1 MKKLVVVVEDDE
13 LASQLYQ
20 FYFQRYGIKSFI
32 SDNASEVIDFVK
44 REKVGLLIMD
54 INLTN
59 TYIDGKK
66 VDGLEF
72 TKYLKNNEITKHIPI
87 MYVTGTNI
95 DYDKHTETIYNDS
108 VDVITKPI
116 INFKAF
122 IQKINRYLD
131 L

>member
-13 LASQLYQ
+13 LASRLYQ
-20 FYFQRYGIKSFI
+20 FYFDRYGIKSFI
-32 SDNASEVIDFVK
+32 SDNASEIIDFIQK
-44 REKVGLLIMD
+44 EKVGLVIMD

-59 TYIDGKK
+59 TFINGQK

-72 TKYLKNNEITKHIPI
+72 TKFLKNNDTTKNIPI
-87 MYVTGTNI
+87 MYVTGTALN
-95 DYDKHTETIYNDS
+95 YDEHTETIYNDS

-116 INFKAF
+116 INFNLF
-122 IQKINRYLD
+122 IQKINRFLE

>member
-20 FYFQRYGIKSFI
+20 FYFNRYGIKSFI
-32 SDNASEVIDFVK
+32 SENASEVIDFITK
-44 REKVGLLIMD
+44 EKVGLLIMD

-59 TYIDGKK
+59 TFLNGKK
-66 VDGLEF
+66 VDGIEF
-72 TKYLKNNEITKHIPI
+72 TRYLKSNDSTKNIPI
-87 MYVTGTNI
+87 MFVTGTIIN
-95 DYDKHTETIYNDS
+95 YDKETENIYNDS

-116 INFKAF
+116 INFNMF

>member
-95 DYDKHTETIYNDS
+95 DYDKQTETIYNDS

-116 INFKAF
+116 INFKSF
-122 IQKINRYLD
+122 IQKINRYLE

>member
-108 VDVITKPI
+108 VGVITKPI
-116 INFKAF
+116 INFKVF

>member
-20 FYFQRYGIKSFI
+20 FYFTRYGIKSFI
-32 SDNASEVIDFVK
+32 SDNASEVIDFIK
-44 REKVGLLIMD
+44 RENVGLLIMD

-59 TYIDGKK
+59 TYINGKK

-72 TKYLKNNEITKHIPI
+72 TKFLKSNETTKNIPI
-87 MYVTGTNI
+87 MYVTGTTLN
-95 DYDKHTETIYNDS
+95 YAKETESIYFDA

-116 INFKAF
+116 INFKLF
-122 IQKINRYLD
+122 IQKINRYLE

>member
-66 VDGLEF
+66 VDGLQF

-95 DYDKHTETIYNDS
+95 DYDKQTETIYNDS

-122 IQKINRYLD
+122 IQKINRYLE

>member
-20 FYFQRYGIKSFI
+20 FYFNRYGIKSFI
-32 SDNASEVIDFVK
+32 SDNASEVIDFITK
-44 REKVGLLIMD
+44 EKVGLLIMD

-59 TYIDGKK
+59 TYLNGKK
-66 VDGLEF
+66 VDGIEF
-72 TKYLKNNEITKHIPI
+72 TRYLKSNDSTKNIPI
-87 MYVTGTNI
+87 MFVTGTIIN
-95 DYDKHTETIYNDS
+95 YDKETENIYNDS

-116 INFKAF
+116 INFNMF

>member
-20 FYFQRYGIKSFI
+20 FYFNRYGIKSFI
-32 SDNASEVIDFVK
+32 SDNASEVIDFITK
-44 REKVGLLIMD
+44 EKVGLLIMD

-59 TYIDGKK
+59 TFLNGKK
-66 VDGLEF
+66 VDGIEF
-72 TKYLKNNEITKHIPI
+72 TRYLKSNDSTKNIPI
-87 MYVTGTNI
+87 MFVTGTIIN
-95 DYDKHTETIYNDS
+95 YDKETENIYNDS

-116 INFKAF
+116 INFNMF

>member
-66 VDGLEF
+66 VDGLQF

-95 DYDKHTETIYNDS
+95 DYDKQTETIYNDS
-108 VDVITKPI
+108 VDFITKPI

-122 IQKINRYLD
+122 IQKINRYLE

>member
-1 MKKLVVVVEDDE
+1 MKRLVAVVEDDL

-20 FYFQRYGIKSFI
+20 FYFTRYGIKSFI
-32 SDNASEVIDFVK
+32 SDKASEILDFIVN
-44 REKVGLLIMD
+44 ENVGLIIMD

-59 TYIDGKK
+59 TYINGKK
-66 VDGLEF
+66 VDGIEF
-72 TKYLKNNEITKHIPI
+72 TKYLKSNNATKNIPI
-87 MYVTGTNI
+87 MFVTGISLDYAKETENI
-95 DYDKHTETIYNDS
+95 YIDA

-116 INFKAF
+116 TNFNLF

>member
-1 MKKLVVVVEDDE
+1 MKKLVVVVEDDQ

-20 FYFQRYGIKSFI
+20 FYFNRYGIKSFI
-32 SDNASEVIDFVK
+32 SDNASEIIDFVH

-59 TYIDGKK
+59 TFIDGKK

-72 TKYLKNNEITKHIPI
+72 TKYLKNNETTKNIPI
-87 MYVTGTNI
+87 MYVTGTTLN
-95 DYDKHTETIYNDS
+95 YDKETESIYNDS

-116 INFKAF
+116 INFKLF

-131 L
+131 I

>member
-20 FYFQRYGIKSFI
+20 FYFNRYGIKSFI
-32 SDNASEVIDFVK
+32 SDNASEIIDFVQK
-44 REKVGLLIMD
+44 EKVGLLIMD

-72 TKYLKNNEITKHIPI
+72 TKYLKNNQVTKNIPI
-87 MYVTGTNI
+87 MYVTGTTLN
-95 DYDKHTETIYNDS
+95 YDKQTETIYNDS

-116 INFKAF
+116 INFKLF
-122 IQKINRYLD
+122 IQKINRYLE